1 MRKHS
6 IKRIVEVEFLNDNT
20 LNPLLVKS
28 CHKCKGLILIAH
40 EAKNLF
46 KNAGCTISELVS
58 GWLDELAF
66 FFKWV

>member
-40 EAKNLF
+40 EAKNLC
-46 KNAGCTISELVS
+46 KEM
-58 GWLDELAF
+58 LDVQYLN
-66 FFKWV
+66 WYLDD

>member
-46 KNAGCTISELVS
+46 KEM
-58 GWLDELAF
+58 LDVQYLN
-66 FFKWV
+66 WYLDD

>member
-6 IKRIVEVEFLNDNT
+6 IKRIAEVEFLNDNT

-46 KNAGCTISELVS
+46 KEM
-58 GWLDELAF
+58 LDVQYLN
-66 FFKWV
+66 WYLDD

>member
-20 LNPLLVKS
+20 INPLLVKS

-46 KNAGCTISELVS
+46 KEM
-58 GWLDELAF
+58 LDVQYLN
-66 FFKWV
+66 WYLDD

>member
-20 LNPLLVKS
+20 LNPLSVKS

-46 KNAGCTISELVS
+46 KEM
-58 GWLDELAF
+58 LDVQYLN
-66 FFKWV
+66 WYLDD

>member
-6 IKRIVEVEFLNDNT
+6 IKRIVEVEFLNDNA

-46 KNAGCTISELVS
+46 KEM
-58 GWLDELAF
+58 LDVQYLN
-66 FFKWV
+66 WYLDD